1 MGEVAIVL
9 KVMPDGTDTDLEQ
22 VEDAVRDAIDVEDLE
37 QEEVAFGLKALKVST
52 IVGDEEGGT
61 DAVENAVAGIA
72 GVRSVEVEDMQ
83 RL

>member
-9 KVMPDGTDTDLEQ
+9 KVMPDDTETDL
-22 VEDAVRDAIDVEDLE
+22 DAVADAIRGAIDVEDLDE
-37 QEEVAFGLKALKVST
+37 EEVAFGLTALKVST
-52 IVGDEEGGT
+52 IVDDAEGGT
-61 DAVENAVAGIA
+61 DAVENAVRDID